1 MTFAAIALPEAN
13 CDLWAVH
20 TSVDIEQDEDLD
32 PVCPEWT
39 EHDAHVCVALTHYYR
54 TRHAAHL
61 DDWICYGI
69 PF

>member
-32 PVCPEWT
+32 VVYVWT
-39 EHDAHVCVALTHYYR
+39 EHDAHVCDALTHHIR
-54 TRHAAHL
+54 TRHDAHVSEWL
-61 DDWICYGI
+61 DI